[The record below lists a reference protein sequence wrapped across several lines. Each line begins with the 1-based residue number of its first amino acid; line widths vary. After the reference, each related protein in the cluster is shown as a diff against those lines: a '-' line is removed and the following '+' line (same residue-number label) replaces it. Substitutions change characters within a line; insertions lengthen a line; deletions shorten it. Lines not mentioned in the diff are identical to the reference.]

1 MSPLPRLALALSL
14 ALAACGREDAP
25 QPPKLAEVLP
35 NVPLP
40 PQATF
45 VSRSGGADALQL
57 TVRSPARAD
66 VVAAYYRQLF
76 KNEGWR
82 LVNDAKDQEGAVVFF
97 AEQNGPP
104 LWVRIRNAED
114 GRGSLVDIAGAR
126 VTQKHDTAKT
136 PPPPAPKPT
145 S

>member
-1 MSPLPRLALALSL
+1 MFPLPRIVLAVSL
-14 ALAACGREDAP
+14 VLAACGREDAP
-25 QPPKLAEVLP
+25 KPPKLSEVLP

-66 VVAAYYRQLF
+66 VVASYYRQLF
-76 KNEGWR
+76 KKEGWR

-97 AEQNGPP
+97 AEQDGPP
-104 LWVRIRNAED
+104 IWVRIRKADD

-126 VTQKHDTAKT
+126 VTQKHDTTRT
-136 PPPPAPKPT
+136 PAPPTPKPT

>member
-1 MSPLPRLALALSL
+1 MFPLPRIVLAVSL

-25 QPPKLAEVLP
+25 KQPKLAEVLP

-40 PQATF
+40 PEATF

-66 VVAAYYRQLF
+66 VVASYYRQLF
-76 KNEGWR
+76 KKEGWR

-97 AEQNGPP
+97 AEQDGPP
-104 LWVRIRNAED
+104 LWVRIRNADD

-126 VTQKHDTAKT
+126 VTRRNDTTKT
-136 PPPPAPKPT
+136 PTPPASKPT